1 MNSGKID
8 QAHHQNHARLALEE
22 MVQLENAIYEST
34 SKLDDDTLV
43 IVTADHSH
51 SMVYNGYGER
61 GNGERRDRVC

>member
-61 GNGERRDRVC
+61 GNGERHDRVC